1 MQKIILPS
9 EPVVRSVTPNRAGGT
24 PSKLRPSSTEKR
36 SSSASKIFG
45 REINVRAHTPT
56 ERRSS
61 SSRRVRRWEN
71 ANMFGLDIHKALVE
85 DIAEEVSSDGKIMR
99 SKFSSFNPESKTQF
113 QAMLESNDQQLLER
127 FRKGEEELSSLR
139 PKFSKESRE
148 LPENL
153 TLAEKYPLLVERGLL
168 SVERRARQV
177 LMSKV
182 SSNISLIEF
191 VVELEHLLFS
201 YVSESQDNSIP
212 EINTQYWSNILQ
224 STQNLQANNAGVTL
238 FFQDALPNAAFI
250 RLLVHGVSQFHGLS
264 SQSFVES
271 KSNVGSKFMC
281 IKRGKTLSRTF
292 RDRISLGFV
301 LFTSLLNSLRDSET
315 SPVRVP
321 VYDAWE
327 INLPLFRKL
336 LADVRYRLLI
346 STENDQRSHAS
357 NNVDNLVADF
367 VLVDMN
373 DFEVAEM

>member
-1 MQKIILPS
+1 MQKIVLPS
-9 EPVVRSVTPNRAGGT
+9 EPVVRSVTPNRVGGT

-36 SSSASKIFG
+36 SSSASKMFG

-85 DIAEEVSSDGKIMR
+85 DIVEEVSSDGKNVR

-127 FRKGEEELSSLR
+127 FRKCEEELSSLR
-139 PKFSKESRE
+139 PKLSKESKE

-153 TLAEKYPLLVERGLL
+153 SLPEKYPLLVERGLL

-191 VVELEHLLFS
+191 VVELEHLLFNF
-201 YVSESQDNSIP
+201 VSESQDNSSP
-212 EINTQYWSNILQ
+212 EINIQYWSNILQ
-224 STQNLQANNAGVTL
+224 STENLQANSAGVTL
-238 FFQDALPNAAFI
+238 FFQSTLPNAAFI

-271 KSNVGSKFMC
+271 KSYVGSKFMR
-281 IKRGKTLSRTF
+281 IKRGKTLSRTL
-292 RDRISLGFV
+292 RDRISLGCF
-301 LFTSLLNSLRDSET
+301 LFASLLNSLRDSET

-327 INLPLFRKL
+327 INLPLFRTL
-336 LADVRYRLLI
+336 LADVRSKLLI
-346 STENDQRSHAS
+346 STDNILRTNAS
-357 NNVDNLVADF
+357 NNVDNLCADF

-373 DFEVAEM
+373 DFEVEEM